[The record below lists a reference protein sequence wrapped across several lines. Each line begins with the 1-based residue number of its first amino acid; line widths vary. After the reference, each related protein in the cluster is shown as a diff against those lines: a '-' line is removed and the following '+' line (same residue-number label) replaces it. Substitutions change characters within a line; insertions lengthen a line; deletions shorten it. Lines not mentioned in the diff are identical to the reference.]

1 MNKGEW
7 TRGMALAL
15 ASAVEVLLCKEDS
28 TSLSVIE
35 RLRGFK
41 PLTIGLIGG
50 RQRNGWELAFE
61 SLLPVPNTQVK
72 VYLTCDGPRIEGQ
85 KWERREVT
93 VIETLAKGQGE
104 FQSVYR
110 SRVGNDLDLDPTA
123 NQMTKTGS
131 SLGEYLR
138 AWTERYHCK
147 TLLPTSVRVGG
158 VYADNRLDLPE
169 ERRIVV
175 ESIQLRS
182 TADSDVEVFIRPEQD
197 EHGGVWQTIGLFCS
211 NHHIIPKWSSQG

>member
-1 MNKGEW
+1 MH
-7 TRGMALAL
+7 R
-15 ASAVEVLLCKEDS
+15 EDS
-28 TSLSVIE
+28 TPLSVIG

-41 PLTIGLIGG
+41 PLAIGLIGG
-50 RQRNGWELAFE
+50 RQRNGWKLAFE
-61 SLLPVPNTQVK
+61 SPLPVQNTQVK
-72 VYLTCDGPRIEGQ
+72 VYLTCDGARIEGH

-93 VIETLAKGQGE
+93 VIETLGKGQGE

-110 SRVGNDLDLDPTA
+110 SRVGEDLELDPTA
-123 NQMTKTGS
+123 SQMTETGPF
-131 SLGEYLR
+131 LRDYLR
-138 AWTERYHCK
+138 ALTERYHCK

-211 NHHIIPKWSSQG
+211 NHHIIPKGSSQG